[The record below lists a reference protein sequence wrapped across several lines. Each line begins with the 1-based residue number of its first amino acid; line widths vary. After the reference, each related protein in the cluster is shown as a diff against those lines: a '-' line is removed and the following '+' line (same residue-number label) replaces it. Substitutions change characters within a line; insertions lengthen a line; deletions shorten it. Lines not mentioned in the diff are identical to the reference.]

1 MTLRSMLTIAAT
13 AWLALAGSAQ
23 AQYHDPATPPAVA
36 DKLFLTSDA
45 KGVAVTEMRIQPK
58 NGVLVVQ
65 ADLLNM
71 RHNERMVYYR
81 FRWVDSA
88 GNQVGDG
95 ESWKQ
100 LPLMGMGRQTVKGVS
115 PSSEAN
121 DFQLEM
127 NVDRPR

>member
-1 MTLRSMLTIAAT
+1 MNFRLTLASAAT
-13 AWLALAGSAQ
+13 ALFALMGSAQ

-36 DKLFLTSDA
+36 DKVFLSSDA

-71 RHNERMVYYR
+71 RHSERMVYYR
-81 FRWVDSA
+81 FRWVDGA

-95 ESWKQ
+95 EAWKQ
-100 LPLMGMGRQTVKGVS
+100 LPLMGMGRQTVKSVA
-115 PSSEAN
+115 PSSEAS